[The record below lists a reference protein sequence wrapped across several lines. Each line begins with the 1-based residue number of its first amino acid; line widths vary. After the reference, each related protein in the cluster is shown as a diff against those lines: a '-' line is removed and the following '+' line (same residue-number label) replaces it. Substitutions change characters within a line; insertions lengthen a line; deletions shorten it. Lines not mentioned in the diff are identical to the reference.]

1 MQALRCGEMTSFY
14 RATVLGKIAAL
25 ENEVTLLMVRA
36 EEEKDK
42 VAVLRAKLD
51 QVEKLLTATETA
63 ERQQRSQIASL
74 TRMLQQLLRAQTD
87 LGTDLQDAILDLLA
101 RTTGSSSTSLI
112 GTLLVGSRML
122 SEQTNP
128 PTEPARRALQPQDDV
143 RMGRRGRLAEA
154 ARGRAQWN
162 QRSERWRCSEASV
175 DATWPSTASPWTCR
189 CGAVWTLAEPEDSR
203 SPGDS
208 DADSPS
214 PRGTASSTDSRSP
227 DGIAS
232 NADSRSSSEPPTPPK
247 PQTPPPVTDDLS
259 RFVMA

>member
-1 MQALRCGEMTSFY
+1 MTASQRAAALGR
-14 RATVLGKIAAL
+14 IAAL
-25 ENEVTLLMVRA
+25 ESEVSSLMMRA
-36 EEEKDK
+36 EEEKDQ

-51 QVEKLLTATETA
+51 RAEKLLTATVAT
-63 ERQQRSQIASL
+63 ERQQRFQIASL
-74 TRMLQQLLRAQTD
+74 TRMLEQLLKAQSD
-87 LGTDLQDAILDLLA
+87 LGTDMQEAILDLLA
-101 RTTGSSSTSLI
+101 GSTGSSATSLI

-122 SEQTNP
+122 SEQTDL
-128 PTEPARRALQPQDDV
+128 PTEPARLALQPQDDV

-154 ARGRAQWN
+154 ARGRTQWN

-214 PRGTASSTDSRSP
+214 PRGTASSTDSHSR
-227 DGIAS
+227 DGLAS
-232 NADSRSSSEPPTPPK
+232 NADSEPSTPPR
-247 PQTPPPVTDDLS
+247 PPTPPPVTDDLS
-259 RFVMA
+259 RFIMA

>member
-1 MQALRCGEMTSFY
+1 MQALRCGEMTAFY

-51 QVEKLLTATETA
+51 QAEKLLTATAAA

-74 TRMLQQLLRAQTD
+74 TRMLEQLLKAQSD
-87 LGTDLQDAILDLLA
+87 LGTDMQEAILALLA
-101 RTTGSSSTSLI
+101 GSAGSSTTSLI

-122 SEQTNP
+122 SEQTDP
-128 PTEPARRALQPQDDV
+128 PTEPARLALQPQDDV
-143 RMGRRGRLAEA
+143 RMGRRGRLEGA
-154 ARGRAQWN
+154 ARGRDQ
-162 QRSERWRCSEASV
+162 QSERWRCSEASV
-175 DATWPSTASPWTCR
+175 DANWPTVASPWTCR
-189 CGAVWTLAEPEDSR
+189 CGAVWTLEEPEGNR

-232 NADSRSSSEPPTPPK
+232 NADSRSSTEPP
-247 PQTPPPVTDDLS
+247 TPPPVTDDLS
-259 RFVMA
+259 GFVMS